1 MVVPM
6 PLQRVRAN
14 AEMRSFGNNV
24 SSTYLVFFLTQQGRQ
39 RTLNAVRT
47 VLKQN
52 ANAEGRWVLRAARRG
67 WEQEGDST
75 ALGGATRLI
84 CYSALG
90 FPPLR

>member
-6 PLQRVRAN
+6 PLQRARAN

-24 SSTYLVFFLTQQGRQ
+24 SSIYLVFFLTQQGRQ

-75 ALGGATRLI
+75 VLGGATWLI
-84 CYSALG
+84 CSSALG
-90 FPPLR
+90 FPPLH